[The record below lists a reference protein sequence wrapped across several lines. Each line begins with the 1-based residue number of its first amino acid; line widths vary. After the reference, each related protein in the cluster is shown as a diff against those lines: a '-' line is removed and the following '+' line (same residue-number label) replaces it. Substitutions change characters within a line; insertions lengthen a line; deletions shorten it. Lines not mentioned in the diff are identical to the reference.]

1 MNPDWTAGLSNILR
15 YKDLSLSFLI
25 DWQQGGDV
33 FSLDLWYGLGTGL
46 YPETVGNNELGNPKR
61 DPVIPIYEDP
71 DAEDPVIIGYDPA
84 SGGFIEPGVQADGSE
99 NTVRIEGGN
108 YRAYGWA
115 RNPNSRYVYDAS
127 YIKLRELSLTYKLP
141 ASLMDKTFIS
151 QASVSLIGSN
161 LWIIHKNL
169 PYADPEMSQSSGNIQ
184 GFQCGV
190 FPAVRRFGVSL
201 NLTF

>member
-1 MNPDWTAGLSNILR
+1 M
-15 YKDLSLSFLI
+15 
-25 DWQQGGDV
+25 
-33 FSLDLWYGLGTGL
+33 
-46 YPETVGNNELGNPKR
+46 NPKR

-84 SGGFIEPGVQADGSE
+84 SGGFIEPGVQADGTE
-99 NTVRIEGGN
+99 NTVRIPGDR
-108 YRAYGWA
+108 YTAYGWA